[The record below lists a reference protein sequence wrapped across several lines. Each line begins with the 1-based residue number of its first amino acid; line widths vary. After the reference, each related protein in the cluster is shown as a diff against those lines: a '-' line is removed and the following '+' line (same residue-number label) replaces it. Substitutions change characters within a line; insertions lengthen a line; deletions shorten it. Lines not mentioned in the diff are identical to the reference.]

1 MATKSDPRPPLA
13 IGHIR
18 MTVKDVADASE
29 YFEKLGMRPIF
40 RDEHVSVLE
49 LRGGTHLLLRPAQRR
64 VAAGTQAPFDLMV
77 DDVDTAHA
85 DWRAYGMK
93 ASRITRGA
101 IHDSFTLSG
110 PEGYE
115 ITVNSSH
122 ASDEPV

>member
-1 MATKSDPRPPLA
+1 MARKSDSRPALA
-13 IGHIR
+13 IGHVC
-18 MTVKDVADASE
+18 MNVKDVADASNL
-29 YFEKLGMRPIF
+29 FEKLGMRPIF

-49 LRGGTHLLLRPAQRR
+49 LRGGTHLLLSPVKRKIAR
-64 VAAGTQAPFDLMV
+64 GTSAPFDLMV

-85 DWRAYGMK
+85 AWKDYGMR
-93 ASRITRGA
+93 ASRISRGR

-122 ASDEPV
+122 ASDKPV